1 MLNTFNEVL
10 TGTERVLDTPPP
22 AAYNIA
28 ISQIS
33 WIYVMLLPFQLYR
46 FLLWTTI
53 PASMG
58 KCAGVIVPNYERN
71 IANMAVPVVAAYIII
86 GLLTIGSEI
95 ENPFGHDVND
105 LPLTMYCRQIAQ
117 ELDIITATPP
127 PDVGDFMPRSENL
140 VLFPLSQ
147 DGYPMWK
154 ERSKEDIRAALRAKV
169 KAGSSKNHALDGS
182 DTSTMNSPRTPVE
195 SV

>member
-1 MLNTFNEVL
+1 M
-10 TGTERVLDTPPP
+10 
-22 AAYNIA
+22 
-28 ISQIS
+28 
-33 WIYVMLLPFQLYR
+33 
-46 FLLWTTI
+46 
-53 PASMG
+53 
-58 KCAGVIVPNYERN
+58 
-71 IANMAVPVVAAYIII
+71 AAYIII

-105 LPLTMYCRQIAQ
+105 LPLTIYCRQIAQ
-117 ELDIITATPP
+117 ELDIMTTTPP

-154 ERSKEDIRAALRAKV
+154 ERSKEDIRAALRAKLS
-169 KAGSSKNHALDGS
+169 AGSNQNPALADS
-182 DTSTMNSPRTPVE
+182 DRSDMSCGARDAVE